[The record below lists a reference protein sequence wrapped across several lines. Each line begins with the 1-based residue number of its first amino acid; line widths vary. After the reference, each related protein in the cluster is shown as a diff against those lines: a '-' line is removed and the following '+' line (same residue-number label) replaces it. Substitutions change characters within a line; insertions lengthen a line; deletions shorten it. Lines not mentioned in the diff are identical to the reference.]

1 MKTLLSLSALCL
13 TLLSS
18 SVHASERAETGWD
31 LIEKGALVVDVRTP
45 AEFEQGH
52 LDNAINYP
60 LSEVATHFA
69 KIDKDTPIVL
79 YCRSGNRSGQAYQF
93 LRAQGFTQIHNA
105 GGLIEMQESK

>member
-1 MKTLLSLSALCL
+1 MKTLVSLSTLCIA
-13 TLLSS
+13 LLSS
-18 SVHASERAETGWD
+18 GVHASERAETGWE

-52 LDNAINYP
+52 LNNAINYP
-60 LSEVATHFA
+60 LSEVATHFT
-69 KIDKDTPIVL
+69 KIDKDQPIVL

-93 LRAQGFTQIHNA
+93 LQAQGFTQIHNA

>member
-1 MKTLLSLSALCL
+1 MKTLLSLSALCIA
-13 TLLSS
+13 LLSS
-18 SVHASERAETGWD
+18 GVRASERAETGWE

-69 KIDKDTPIVL
+69 DIEKDQLIVL

-93 LRAQGFTQIHNA
+93 LRTQGFTQIHNA
-105 GGLIEMQESK
+105 GGLIEMQENQ

>member
-1 MKTLLSLSALCL
+1 MRTLLSLSALCVA
-13 TLLSS
+13 LLSYG
-18 SVHASERAETGWD
+18 VHASERADIGWE
-31 LIEKGALVVDVRTP
+31 LIEKGALMVDVRTP
-45 AEFEQGH
+45 EEFKQGH

-69 KIDKDTPIVL
+69 NIDKDQPIVL

-93 LRAQGFTQIHNA
+93 LQAQGFTQIHNA

>member
-1 MKTLLSLSALCL
+1 MKTLFSLSALCVA
-13 TLLSS
+13 LLSS
-18 SVHASERAETGWD
+18 DVHASERADIGWD

-45 AEFEQGH
+45 EEFKQGH

-69 KIDKDTPIVL
+69 SIDKDQPIVL